1 MAGIQGNG
9 ISGLD
14 INGLVSQLVA
24 AEGAPISQR
33 ITRHEVQVT
42 TKLSALGTFKGAMSA
57 FKSALEPLK
66 TVEAFQSRKATSGN
80 TDYFTVSAAADAVAG
95 HYDVEVV
102 SLAQAH
108 QLASKAF
115 AGGSTSEVGYGTLT
129 ISVGAESFAVDIDAE
144 NATLADVR
152 DAINAATDNKGVK
165 ATILNGAEGA
175 RLVLTSSAT
184 GSAKAIEVATSG
196 GDGGLSDLVYDA
208 EGTKTLTQVQGA
220 LNAQIKIATFAIES
234 STNVF
239 TDAIDGVTITVK
251 KQSQPSETFS
261 LDVALDNTTVQS
273 RIGKF
278 VSEYNSMQAQFARL
292 GKYDAATNTA
302 GPLLGDALLRGVE
315 SEMRRGITNP
325 VASVVGEHSTLASIG
340 IKTTVSGAL
349 EIDNDK
355 LAEALADD
363 PEGVAKL
370 FGSEDGIAAR
380 LFTQLVQR
388 LASNGDVETR
398 TKRLNDDIKSI
409 AKDKEA
415 YLLRIEQ
422 LEARYR
428 KQFSALD
435 SLLSQMQSTS
445 SYLAQQLGNLPKIG
459 G

>member
-80 TDYFTVSAAADAVAG
+80 TDYFTVSAATNAVAG

-102 SLAQAH
+102 SLAKAH
-108 QLASKAF
+108 QLASQAYED
-115 AGGSTSEVGYGTLT
+115 GSASQVGYGTLT
-129 ISVGAESFAVDIDAE
+129 ITVGEDDFAVDITAE
-144 NATLADVR
+144 DATLADIR
-152 DAINAATDNKGVK
+152 DSINAAPDNKGVK

-184 GSAKAIEVATSG
+184 GTAKAIEVAASG
-196 GDGGLSDLVYDA
+196 GDGGLNDLVYDA
-208 EGTKTLTQVQGA
+208 DGTQTLSQVQEA
-220 LNAQIKIATFAIES
+220 RNAQIKIASFEIES

-251 KQSQPSETFS
+251 KQSQPDETFG
-261 LDVALDNTTVQS
+261 LDVAVDNATVQS
-273 RIGKF
+273 RISKF
-278 VSEYNSMQAQFARL
+278 VSEYNSMQAQFAKL
-292 GKYDAATNTA
+292 GKYDAATSTA

-315 SEMRRGITNP
+315 SEMRRGISNP
-325 VASVVGEHSTLASIG
+325 VTGVAGEYSTLASIG

-349 EIDNDK
+349 EVDNDK
-355 LAEALADD
+355 LTKALAAD

-380 LFTQLVQR
+380 LFTQLEQR

-415 YLLRIEQ
+415 YLFRIEQ

>member
-42 TKLSALGTFKGAMSA
+42 TRLSALGTFKGAMSA

-80 TDYFTVSAAADAVAG
+80 TDYFTVSAATNAVAG

-102 SLAQAH
+102 SLAKAH
-108 QLASKAF
+108 QLASQAYED
-115 AGGSTSEVGYGTLT
+115 GSASQVGYGTLT
-129 ISVGAESFAVDIDAE
+129 ITVGEDDFAVDINAE
-144 NATLADVR
+144 DATLADIR
-152 DAINAATDNKGVK
+152 DAINAAPDNKGVK

-184 GSAKAIEVATSG
+184 GTAKAIEVAASG
-196 GDGGLSDLVYDA
+196 GDGGLNDLVYDA
-208 EGTKTLTQVQGA
+208 DGTQTLSQVQEA
-220 LNAQIKIATFAIES
+220 RNAQIKIASFEIES

-251 KQSQPSETFS
+251 KQSQPDETFG
-261 LDVALDNTTVQS
+261 LDVAVDNATVQS
-273 RIGKF
+273 RISKF
-278 VSEYNSMQAQFARL
+278 VSEYNSMQAQFAKL
-292 GKYDAATNTA
+292 GKYDAATSTA

-315 SEMRRGITNP
+315 SEMRRGISNP
-325 VASVVGEHSTLASIG
+325 VTGVAGEYSTLASIG

-349 EIDNDK
+349 EVDNDK
-355 LAEALADD
+355 LTKALAAD

-380 LFTQLVQR
+380 LFTQLEQR

-415 YLLRIEQ
+415 YLFRIEQ